1 MHTRRSRLPG
11 EITFSVILLLT
22 SLFMLW
28 VAYGISGFE
37 SLSSAG
43 AFPMAATAVMVLT
56 GIANVIHTLRE
67 TPSQAQPGES
77 LGAQFVRRLTPPV
90 LIGFTLAIVGY
101 MLALEWLGFL
111 LASYIFLV
119 VSMWLLGSRRIGLV
133 LIVSALSLGAIY
145 LIFQTAFSVV
155 LPSGTLLQ
163 GVLK

>member
-1 MHTRRSRLPG
+1 MQTRRRRLPG
-11 EITFSVILLLT
+11 EITFTVILLLI

-28 VAYGISGFE
+28 TAYGISGLD

-43 AFPMAATAVMVLT
+43 AFPLLATAVMVLT
-56 GIANVIHTLRE
+56 GLANIVHTARE
-67 TPSQAQPGES
+67 TPSEPEAGES
-77 LGAQFVRRLTPPV
+77 PAGQFMRRLTPPV
-90 LIGFTLAIVGY
+90 LIGFTTAIVVY
-101 MLALEWLGFL
+101 MMALERVGFL
-111 LASYIFLV
+111 IASYLFLV

-163 GVLK
+163 GLLK